1 MDDLDKELL
10 NILQMNLPLTP
21 TPYAAMGEQL
31 GLPEAEVIA
40 RVGALKQARV
50 LRQVSAIF
58 DTRKIGYR
66 SSLVAM
72 RVAPERLPQ
81 AARVINEHPGVSH
94 NYERNHAFNLWFTV
108 AVPPPS
114 TVEEHVNALHEKAG
128 AEATRILQ
136 TLKLF
141 KIGVK
146 LDMTGKSDI
155 TARDPGSVRRQA
167 DWNVGQALSA
177 LDIQLVREL
186 QQDLLLEPRPFLP
199 AATRLGLTEEALLA
213 EARRMME
220 QGTMRRF
227 AAVLYH
233 RRAGFKANAM
243 GVWRAPEDRV
253 EEYGFEMAA
262 FAAVSHCYQR
272 PIYPDW
278 PYNIFTMVHGH
289 TPEECERVLRAISEA
304 TGLTDYVSL
313 YSTREYKK
321 TRVEYF
327 TDDYAD
333 WERRFLGEVK
343 INLEGVPA
351 QEPAPAA
358 AG

>member
-1 MDDLDKELL
+1 MDDLDRELL
-10 NILQMNLPLTP
+10 NVLQMNLPLTA
-21 TPYAAMGEQL
+21 TPYAAMGERL

-40 RVGALKQARV
+40 RVGALKDAHV

-72 RVAPERLPQ
+72 RVAPERLPE
-81 AARVINEHPGVSH
+81 AARIINEHPGVSH
-94 NYERNHAFNLWFTV
+94 NYERNHEFNLWFTV
-108 AVPPPS
+108 AVSPPS
-114 TVEEHVNALHEKAG
+114 TVEEHVGALHEKAG

-155 TARDPGSVRRQA
+155 TARDPGAVRREA
-167 DWNVGQALSA
+167 DWNVGQALSP
-177 LDIQLVREL
+177 LDVQLVREL
-186 QQDLLLEPRPFLP
+186 QKDLLLAPHPFLP
-199 AATRLGLTEEALLA
+199 AATRLGITEDTLLA

-220 QGTMRRF
+220 QGILRRF

-233 RRAGFKANAM
+233 RKAGFKSNAM

-253 EEYGFEMAA
+253 EELGFEMAS

-272 PIYPDW
+272 PVYPDW
-278 PYNIFTMVHGH
+278 PYNIFTMVHGR
-289 TPEECERVLRAISEA
+289 TSEECERILGAIAEA
-304 TGLTDYVSL
+304 TGIADYVSL

-333 WERRFLGEVK
+333 WERKFLGEVK
-343 INLEGVPA
+343 INLEGLPMS
-351 QEPAPAA
+351 EPAA
-358 AG
+358 AVV